1 MLSYVHFN
9 VGECFLLSLMWKLKF
24 MLQLCILDHVFFFF
38 FHFQFTSWVVIGLGS
53 ACFADY

>member
-24 MLQLCILDHVFFFF
+24 MLQLCILDIMFSFSFFIFNLL
-38 FHFQFTSWVVIGLGS
+38 VGL
-53 ACFADY
+53 